1 MSLIFYSTEK
11 NVSNNLQSE
20 EKIGANDD
28 THRNKDPVLDDEEKK
43 GKCSI
48 FV

>member
-11 NVSNNLQSE
+11 NLQSE
-20 EKIGANDD
+20 EEIGANDD
-28 THRNKDPVLDDEEKK
+28 THSNKDPVLDDEEKT